1 MTAEQGRR
9 ERSKLQKRARI
20 FTAARTLF
28 AEHGYAE
35 VTTQQ
40 IAEHADVAAGTVFRY
55 AATKAEL
62 LMMVF
67 NADFRACVER
77 GLAEAAGVW
86 PPTAAIWTALAPTL
100 AAAAAPPADTAAYQR
115 ELMFGGEADPHRAE
129 GLAIVADLEGG
140 IARLLAGETP
150 PDDAYSAARAV
161 FACAHVVL
169 VRASTG
175 GDLLAAQLQ
184 IQIEQIVAGWDR
196 RTIRAADVPRTAE
209 RAIPAGEKES

>member
-62 LMMVF
+62 LLMVF

-100 AAAAAPPADTAAYQR
+100 AAAAARPADTAAYQR

-161 FACAHVVL
+161 FACARRRKSCRDSCL
-169 VRASTG
+169 S
-175 GDLLAAQLQ
+175 
-184 IQIEQIVAGWDR
+184 EQ
-196 RTIRAADVPRTAE
+196 
-209 RAIPAGEKES
+209 

>member
-62 LMMVF
+62 LLMVF

-77 GLAEAAGVW
+77 GLAEAA
-86 PPTAAIWTALAPTL
+86 AAR
-100 AAAAAPPADTAAYQR
+100 PADTAAYQR

>member
-62 LMMVF
+62 LLMV
-67 NADFRACVER
+67 
-77 GLAEAAGVW
+77 L
-86 PPTAAIWTALAPTL
+86 
-100 AAAAAPPADTAAYQR
+100 
-115 ELMFGGEADPHRAE
+115 
-129 GLAIVADLEGG
+129 
-140 IARLLAGETP
+140 
-150 PDDAYSAARAV
+150 
-161 FACAHVVL
+161 
-169 VRASTG
+169 
-175 GDLLAAQLQ
+175 
-184 IQIEQIVAGWDR
+184 
-196 RTIRAADVPRTAE
+196 
-209 RAIPAGEKES
+209 